1 MNVGVTLR
9 DEDRR
14 AVDMLLD
21 RTQRVS
27 GNGDGGQVFV
37 SGDGVSP
44 ERLDRAGRLL
54 GMLNLLPQAE
64 PPQDLLARTLRRL
77 DEPAAAAA
85 AGMMEPRHP
94 LAVDA
99 QQQAH
104 A

>member
-21 RTQRVS
+21 RTQKAS
-27 GNGDGGQVFV
+27 GDGNGGNGQVFV

-44 ERLDRAGRLL
+44 ERLDRVGRLL
-54 GMLNLLPQAE
+54 GMLDLLPQAE
-64 PPQDLLARTLRRL
+64 PPQDLMARTLRRL
-77 DEPAAAAA
+77 DEPAA
-85 AGMMEPRHP
+85 GVLEPRHP
-94 LAVDA
+94 LAIDA
-99 QQQAH
+99 AQQAH